1 MGILKFLVWTTCA
14 VSLGI
19 FLAKGQIDGRT
30 PLDHMER
37 AWKRSTRPSQMERVK
52 DGVDRVKDGLE
63 GALDD
68 ARDAVGKKTDA
79 PPRERITHE
88 DREAVNR
95 LIAQKK

>member
-14 VSLGI
+14 VGLGI
-19 FLAKGQIDGRT
+19 FLATGQIDGRT

-37 AWKRSTRPSQMERVK
+37 AWKRSTRPSQLE
-52 DGVDRVKDGLE
+52 RVKDGLE

-68 ARDAVGKKTDA
+68 ARDAVGQKTDT
-79 PPRERITHE
+79 PPRERITSE